1 MRSGNWRFP
10 EAMIYKPAKLSDAEL
25 RVLPNVSLSRI
36 RYGAASSR
44 PCGRGGDCVCAYG
57 KVRRQRLS
65 PAFEGRGVPLGA
77 RIVAIADA
85 FDMFISDR
93 PHRRELAVRQARD
106 EISRWSSFSFDP
118 AVVEVSLRMPVSFD
132 TGCSVG

>member
-1 MRSGNWRFP
+1 MVRQVPGLADAGEIVYAHMERCDGSGYPRRL
-10 EAMIYKPAKLSDAEL
+10 KDA
-25 RVLPNVSLSRI
+25 
-36 RYGAASSR
+36 A
-44 PCGRGGDCVCAYG
+44 
-57 KVRRQRLS
+57 
-65 PAFEGRGVPLGA
+65 VPLGA